1 MQKYVYFVSIESY
14 SRQPCPAHTVHSVLN
29 AHTNHPSSTMQLF
42 PFPLR
47 LIILPLL
54 LIVCMQELAA
64 QHRLTG
70 AVRDAETG
78 EPLQFANVWVRGSNK
93 GTTTDRDG
101 HFTLSLA
108 SGEYTVVASYI
119 GYSSRSRVVQLP
131 GDAELDFTLRQRTY
145 EMESVTVTPGDNPA
159 LRIIRKAIEMKE
171 LRRSRLRNYR
181 LTSHSKLLVRVSGLG
196 DGSVEGSAEGDR
208 VTLGFGIDD
217 EKDSTARSDSTEQ
230 SLPIILETQTTAYW
244 AAPDRYKEIINARK
258 QSAVIPARANI
269 MISEFFIVDFS
280 ADEFRFSDRVPVPG
294 PISNRGL
301 SSYYYRL
308 IGTTALDSTK
318 IYQIEISALS
328 DNDPLFEGMIYI
340 ADSTYALSMVDLHL
354 NEAAMPQFFKS
365 LAFMQHFRL
374 FDGEFWQPVDVVV
387 DGRIRIPIVN
397 LGIGIEGFSVLQ
409 DWRINQ
415 PINEEF
421 FDRTRIKVLKEADER
436 DSVYW
441 MQNAKI
447 PSTSEEQRA
456 YVRADSV
463 KTWFDSTRY
472 AVTFNNFIS
481 GGTTGS
487 EAAEFTFPGLIEMY
501 HFNRVEGHAAR
512 GEFSLRMPKSPLR
525 SIIAGAGYGFSDER
539 LKWHIGAGASLLN
552 SPALDIFANRYHGLG
567 FIDADSD
574 PLGALGTTIASLLWK
589 YDPHD
594 YFCRDGWSASLHYDP
609 FMLFPMSVSFQ
620 CDNFFNV
627 LKNTDQSIFRKDWL
641 YRDNPPINEGS
652 ILSVS
657 GEVTLDARD
666 FIDNAGE
673 LSRFGSR
680 NRVPVVG
687 LGWHEA
693 DLEDRKWNFM
703 TWRARLHGEYN
714 IGLLGIFSYRLAAD
728 AADGA
733 LPTQMLFN
741 LQGSINYESDTRRF
755 RTLEFREF
763 GGDRR
768 VTARFAYS
776 FRDWLFR
783 AIGVP
788 LLESSG
794 IGLELFAS
802 GGWTTM
808 TDATRALQTV
818 SVSEAKQP
826 FWEAGFGLDN
836 IFGLLRLDFGWRLNH
851 FREGRNFFS
860 GINAGVLL

>member
-14 SRQPCPAHTVHSVLN
+14 SRQPCPARTVHGVLN
-29 AHTNHPSSTMQLF
+29 AHTNHPSNTMQLS

-70 AVRDAETG
+70 TVRDAETG
-78 EPLQFANVWVRGSNK
+78 EALQFANVWVRGSSK
-93 GTTTDRDG
+93 GTTTDRQG
-101 HFTLSLA
+101 RYSLVLE
-108 SGEYTVVASYI
+108 SGAHTIVASYI
-119 GYSSRSRVVQLP
+119 GYASRSRVVQLP
-131 GDAELDFTLRQRTY
+131 GETALDFSLPQRTY
-145 EMESVTVTPGDNPA
+145 EMQSVTVTPGDNPA

-171 LRRSRLRNYR
+171 QRRARLRNYS

-196 DGSVEGSAEGDR
+196 DGSVEGSSEGDR
-208 VTLGFGIDD
+208 MTLGFGVGD
-217 EKDSTARSDSTEQ
+217 EKDSTARSDSAAQ
-230 SLPIILETQTTAYW
+230 DLPIILETQTTAYW
-244 AAPDRYKEIINARK
+244 AAPDRYKEIIDARK
-258 QSAVIPARANI
+258 QSAVIPAKANI

-280 ADEFRFSDRVPVPG
+280 ADEFSFSDRVPIPG
-294 PISNRGL
+294 PISERGL
-301 SSYYYRL
+301 TNYYYRL
-308 IGTTALDSTK
+308 IGTTTLDSTK

-354 NEAAMPQFFKS
+354 NDAAMPQFFES
-365 LAFMQHFRL
+365 LAFKQHFRL

-387 DGRIRIPIVN
+387 DAGIRIPIVN

-447 PSTSEEQRA
+447 PSTNEEQRA
-456 YVRADSV
+456 YVRADSL
-463 KTWFDSTRY
+463 KTVLDSTRY
-472 AVTFNNFIS
+472 AVTFNNFIT

-487 EAAEFTFPGLIEMY
+487 EEAEFTFPGLIEMY
-501 HFNRVEGHAAR
+501 HFNRVEGHAVR
-512 GEFSLRMPKSPLR
+512 GEMSLRLPKAPLR

-539 LKWHIGAGASLLN
+539 LKWHVGAGVSLLN
-552 SPALDIFANRYHGLG
+552 SPALSIFANRYHSLG
-567 FIDADSD
+567 FIDADND
-574 PLGALGTTIASLLWK
+574 PLSALGTTIASLLWK

-594 YFCRDGWSASLHYDP
+594 YFYRDGWSASLHYDP
-609 FMLFPMSVSFQ
+609 FMLFPMSVSFRR
-620 CDNFFNV
+620 DNFFNA
-627 LKNTDQSIFRKDWL
+627 LKSTDQSIFRKDWL

-652 ILSVS
+652 ILSVA

-680 NRVPVVG
+680 NHVPVLG
-687 LGWHEA
+687 LAWHEA
-693 DLEDRKWNFM
+693 DLEGSQWNFT
-703 TWRARLHGEYN
+703 TWKARLNGEYN
-714 IGLLGIFSYRLAAD
+714 IGLLGIISYRLAAD

-741 LQGSINYESDTRRF
+741 LQGSVDYQSDPRRF

-768 VTARFAYS
+768 VTAQFTYD

-783 AIGVP
+783 TIGVP
-788 LLESSG
+788 LLKSSG

-808 TDATRALQTV
+808 TSTTRALQTV
-818 SVSEAKQP
+818 PVSESKRP
-826 FWEAGFGLDN
+826 FWEAGFGLEN
-836 IFGLLRLDFGWRLNH
+836 ILTIFRIDFGWRLNH
-851 FREGRNFFS
+851 FREGRNFFF